1 MTAEKA
7 ETHRRGGSVMSNINS
22 TETHIRSKV
31 QMVLTDEALFGVLSS
46 GERIAVAL
54 VLDRYDLL
62 QRAWGTMAEAVHRL
76 GQEWTEAALRVQR
89 TGWQDEHPIS

>member
-1 MTAEKA
+1 MYAPTDAQ
-7 ETHRRGGSVMSNINS
+7 
-22 TETHIRSKV
+22 IRNKV
-31 QMVLTDEALFGVLSS
+31 RMVLAEEANFDLLSC

-62 QRAWGTMAEAVHRL
+62 QRAWGTIAESVHRL

-89 TGWQDEHPIS
+89 NGWDDPL

>member
-1 MTAEKA
+1 MYDLAVDA
-7 ETHRRGGSVMSNINS
+7 Q
-22 TETHIRSKV
+22 IRNKV
-31 QMVLTDEALFGVLSS
+31 RMVVADEATFGLLSC

-62 QRAWGTMAEAVHRL
+62 LQAWGTVAEAVHRL

-89 TGWQDEHPIS
+89 QGWDD